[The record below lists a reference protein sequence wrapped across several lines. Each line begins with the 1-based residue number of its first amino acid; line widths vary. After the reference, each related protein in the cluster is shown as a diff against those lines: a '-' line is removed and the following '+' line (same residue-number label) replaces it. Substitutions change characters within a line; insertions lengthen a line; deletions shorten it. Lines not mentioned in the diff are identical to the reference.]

1 MLIRVDLPAPF
12 SPMMPWID
20 PLAIVRLT
28 FLLAWTAP
36 KDLSMPRNSIAAG
49 RVAADGDDASST
61 CSGAIRS
68 VGAGVVAHVVGPLA
82 LAGDDVGARGLHLRL
97 HVVGDQRLVVVIER
111 PVDALLLE
119 PEDGHAGL
127 PGAVL

>member
-12 SPMMPWID
+12 SPMMPWTE
-20 PLAIVRLT
+20 PLAMVKST
-28 FLLAWTAP
+28 FLLACTAP
-36 KDLSMPRNSIAAG
+36 NDLSMPRNSIAAG

-68 VGAGVVAHVVGPLA
+68 VRAGVIAHVVVHLD

-97 HVVGDQRLVVVIER
+97 HVVGDQRLVVVVER
-111 PVDALLLE
+111 PVDALLL
-119 PEDGHAGL
+119 
-127 PGAVL
+127 